1 MFLPTTARR
10 DDTRRHEE
18 IEDVSRSAS
27 PAEVAAATAN
37 AATHSLLTT
46 TSEPTEWS
54 STGGGETTPVGPAAR
69 TPPLCGAHSTAA
81 RKTSSSI
88 KAWMSLWQRP
98 ETQPS
103 DETTSSLG
111 AKKGG
116 GVTSGD
122 VSIQETNVPTD
133 NSRDRQ
139 DLTNTETTEEPP
151 TCATLGPG
159 AYRFLGGSL
168 QRNDSIDGGVSQN
181 QPLDILAEAD
191 LVDDAPLVEAKVVR
205 RRREVALVL
214 GAMVVVAMV
223 VGVTVAVVYQHR
235 GVVPLPLLP
244 TLAPTLSPT

>member
-1 MFLPTTARR
+1 M
-10 DDTRRHEE
+10 
-18 IEDVSRSAS
+18 SRSAS

-151 TCATLGPG
+151 TCATLGHSWAAVFRG
-159 AYRFLGGSL
+159 MIQLMAASL
-168 QRNDSIDGGVSQN
+168 RINRWTFWRKQIWSMMLHWWRQRSF
-181 QPLDILAEAD
+181 A
-191 LVDDAPLVEAKVVR
+191 
-205 RRREVALVL
+205 
-214 GAMVVVAMV
+214 
-223 VGVTVAVVYQHR
+223 VGVKWR
-235 GVVPLPLLP
+235 WSLGPWWSWPW
-244 TLAPTLSPT
+244 